1 MLIRRTLGVLVLL
14 GLLGALVLGLREA
27 EHKVFGGGS
36 SPGAKVTVTIPK
48 GASVTAIGEILAKA
62 KVVDSASRFELEAFN
77 ATAMQPGTYVLREHD
92 GYSRAILALEA
103 GPPPR
108 PTKKLLIPEGL
119 AERDIAAL
127 TPKVGLSGA
136 AYEAA
141 VKRAKPPAG
150 FLQAGEK
157 APTLEGFLF
166 PATYDVQQP
175 PTGDE
180 FVAQQLA
187 AFSDNFDQV
196 DMTKARKKNLTP
208 YDVLKI
214 ASMIEREAVYPPDR
228 RKIAAVI
235 YNRLKAK
242 MPLGIDATIQY
253 AVGTWRPLTASD
265 LRIDSPYNS
274 RKVRGLPPT
283 PIAAP
288 GLASLQA
295 AADPANVDYLYYV
308 AIPGDP
314 QHKHFF
320 TKSFAEFLQF
330 QKDHPA

>member
-1 MLIRRTLGVLVLL
+1 MLIRRSIGVLVLL
-14 GLLGALVLGLREA
+14 GLLGGLVLGLREA
-27 EHKVFGGGS
+27 ERRVFGGGS
-36 SPGAKVTVTIPK
+36 EPGAEVTVTIPK
-48 GASVTAIGEILAKA
+48 GASITDIGTILEKA
-62 KVVDSASRFELEAFN
+62 KVVDSASRFELEAFG
-77 ATAMQPGTYVLREHD
+77 ASGMQPGTYVLRVHD
-92 GYSRAILALEA
+92 GYDRAIAALEA
-103 GPPPR
+103 GPPVR
-108 PTKKLLIPEGL
+108 PTTKLLIPEGL
-119 AERDIAAL
+119 AARDIAAL
-127 TPKVGLSGA
+127 TPKIGLPGSDYA
-136 AYEAA
+136 AA

-150 FLQAGEK
+150 FLQSGET

-180 FVAQQLA
+180 LVAQQLK
-187 AFSDNFDQV
+187 AFAENFEQV
-196 DMTKARKKNLTP
+196 DMRKARKKNLTQ

-253 AVGTWRPLTASD
+253 AVGSWRPLKASD
-265 LRIDSPYNS
+265 LDIDSPYNS
-274 RKVRGLPPT
+274 RKARGLPPT

-288 GLASLQA
+288 GLASMKA

-320 TKSFAEFLQF
+320 TKSFDQFLQF

>member
-1 MLIRRTLGVLVLL
+1 MLIRRGVGVLVLL
-14 GLLGALVLGLREA
+14 GVLALLVLGLREA
-27 EHKVFGGGS
+27 EHRVFGGGS
-36 SPGAKVTVTIPK
+36 SPGAEVTVTIPR
-48 GASVTAIGEILAKA
+48 GASIGEIGTILAKA
-62 KVVDSASRFELEAFN
+62 KVVDSASRFELEAFGSSGL
-77 ATAMQPGTYVLREHD
+77 QPGTYVLRVHD
-92 GYSRAILALEA
+92 GYDRAITALEA

-108 PTKKLLIPEGL
+108 PTKKLVIPEGL
-119 AERDIAAL
+119 AARDIAQL

-136 AYEAA
+136 DYEAA
-141 VKRAKPPAG
+141 VKRAKPPEG
-150 FLQAGEK
+150 FLQGSEK
-157 APTLEGFLF
+157 AATMEGFLF

-180 FVAQQLA
+180 LVGQQLA
-187 AFSDNFDQV
+187 AFTNNFDQV
-196 DMTKARKKNLTP
+196 DLTKAKKKNLTP

-253 AVGTWRPLTASD
+253 AVGSWEPLKASD
-265 LRIDSPYNS
+265 LDIDSPFNS

-320 TKSFAEFLQF
+320 TKSFDEFLQF

>member
-1 MLIRRTLGVLVLL
+1 
-14 GLLGALVLGLREA
+14 
-27 EHKVFGGGS
+27 
-36 SPGAKVTVTIPK
+36 
-48 GASVTAIGEILAKA
+48 
-62 KVVDSASRFELEAFN
+62 
-77 ATAMQPGTYVLREHD
+77 MQPGTYVLRVHD
-92 GYSRAILALEA
+92 GYNRAIAALEA

-108 PTKKLLIPEGL
+108 PTKKLVIPEGL
-119 AERDIAAL
+119 AARDIAAL

-136 AYEAA
+136 DYEAA
-141 VKRAKPPAG
+141 VKRAKPPDG
-150 FLQAGEK
+150 FLKAGEK

-180 FVAQQLA
+180 LVAQQLE
-187 AFSDNFDQV
+187 AFTENFDQV
-196 DMTKARKKNLTP
+196 DMTKAAKKNLTP

-253 AVGTWRPLTASD
+253 AAGSWEPLTASD
-265 LRIDSPYNS
+265 LKLDSPFNS
-274 RKVRGLPPT
+274 RKVKGLPPT

-288 GLASLQA
+288 GLASLKA

-320 TKSFAEFLQF
+320 TKSFAEFLQY